1 MFIKKKK
8 ILLRVLKKYDILIT
22 KFPGLIGISVGNTNH
37 ITHNYID
44 SIASL
49 VQCCVN
55 LFEDSPINNHYQQL
69 QLHFL
74 PNFLG
79 VPFYIYIAKPNFLC
93 PPSDVLLMFL
103 FCSI

>member
-1 MFIKKKK
+1 M
-8 ILLRVLKKYDILIT
+8 T

-79 VPFYIYIAKPNFLC
+79 VPFFILYTHP
-93 PPSDVLLMFL
+93 L
-103 FCSI
+103 FFCVPLP

>member
-1 MFIKKKK
+1 M
-8 ILLRVLKKYDILIT
+8 T

-74 PNFLG
+74 PNFVG
-79 VPFYIYIAKPNFLC
+79 VPFLYIYKRGRFLC
-93 PPSDVLLMFL
+93 PPS
-103 FCSI
+103 SIF